1 MEIFHNLKDNEAEFK
16 TKTKTSHGPAVD
28 EHVAI
33 WFCFYFI
40 LRVWALPGWMAAWHV
55 HAVPTEA
62 RRGCQIPVGL
72 EF

>member
-40 LRVWALPGWMAAWHV
+40 LRVWALPG
-55 HAVPTEA
+55 
-62 RRGCQIPVGL
+62 
-72 EF
+72 